1 MLRHATLTGRMVPA
15 GRRRGENLMGVVT
28 DFPHFYPTVLSDL
41 TTMRG
46 RLRIA
51 VHIKRVTSS
60 VRVPGARRER
70 ERAS

>member
-1 MLRHATLTGRMVPA
+1 
-15 GRRRGENLMGVVT
+15 MGVVT